1 MLTTKSGSLLIP
13 WGNWMWGRQ
22 RKQQRTK
29 AGEEQQKKLK
39 RTTQQQIKKL
49 RKASE
54 KINETTMTTWPN
66 KLKKLQDKETWENCI
81 WSPRSCLTSSS
92 RQTSQWRTKTAPLS
106 HQQLEELKRW
116 VEHFREQLN
125 RPTPRTPPDIQPA
138 VTYNPVDCNTPS
150 KTEIRSNYKT
160 QEWKSGTTWWDTS
173 GSHQSWHRDSFQH
186 LAQRRYGRKNI
197 PEEWK
202 KGILF
207 KLPKT
212 GDLRDS
218 NNYMYLI
225 FLLLSLPD
233 KVLNRILLER
243 MKDALDSKLRDQH
256 AGFWSNRSCA
266 DQIASPRTS
275 ITVYRGLFWRN
286 SKISTLPMT
295 WLSFRTTTVTC
306 RSKQLALHQHQQE
319 RDSR

>member
-81 WSPRSCLTSSS
+81 WSPRSCLTS

-125 RPTPRTPPDIQPA
+125 RPNTKNTSRHTTSRYIQP
-138 VTYNPVDCNTPS
+138 D
-150 KTEIRSNYKT
+150 R
-160 QEWKSGTTWWDTS
+160 
-173 GSHQSWHRDSFQH
+173 
-186 LAQRRYGRKNI
+186 L
-197 PEEWK
+197 
-202 KGILF
+202 
-207 KLPKT
+207 
-212 GDLRDS
+212 
-218 NNYMYLI
+218 
-225 FLLLSLPD
+225 
-233 KVLNRILLER
+233 
-243 MKDALDSKLRDQH
+243 QH
-256 AGFWSNRSCA
+256 A
-266 DQIASPRTS
+266 I
-275 ITVYRGLFWRN
+275 
-286 SKISTLPMT
+286 
-295 WLSFRTTTVTC
+295 
-306 RSKQLALHQHQQE
+306 
-319 RDSR
+319 